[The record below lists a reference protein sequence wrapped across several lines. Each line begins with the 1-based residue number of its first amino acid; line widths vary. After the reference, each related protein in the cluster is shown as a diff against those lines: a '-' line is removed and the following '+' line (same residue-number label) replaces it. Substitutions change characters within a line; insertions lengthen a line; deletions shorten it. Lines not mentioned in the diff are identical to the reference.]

1 MDLRKTIE
9 KQRGWKKVLLLTIQG
24 YFTNQIGRNAAS
36 MTYYLLFALFPFLV
50 LVTAILGLLQL
61 PMISLDGE
69 IARFLPDDVVT
80 LLNLA
85 IAHVTQTSNNT
96 ILTLGL
102 VFTLWFPYRAVSN
115 LMNSVASIY
124 GCEKGEP
131 QGLRTAGLT
140 LFTLVL
146 IPLMLILLLIGGRV
160 LNIIGMFIPISEEFI
175 SGWTKLRF
183 LPMAAALLFL
193 LCAIYYLSPAEKQKL
208 GDVLPGAAVS
218 VGVWILFSLAFSYYV
233 DHMGRYS
240 VIYGSIGV
248 IIAFLV
254 WLNCSATT
262 MLMGAVFNQ
271 ARKLSR
277 MDGAAEKKKKA

>member
-50 LVTAILGLLQL
+50 LVTSILGLLQL

-115 LMNSVASIY
+115 LMSSVAAIY

-140 LFTLVL
+140 LFTLIL

-160 LNIIGMFIPISEEFI
+160 LNIVGMFIPISEDFI

-183 LPMAAALLFL
+183 LPMAAGLLFL
-193 LCAIYYLSPAEKQKL
+193 LCAIYYLSPAEKQKVEY
-208 GDVLPGAAVS
+208 VLPGAAVS

-254 WLNCSATT
+254 WLNCSAAT

-271 ARKLSR
+271 ARKVAR
-277 MDGAAEKKKKA
+277 KEQTEYHQEKK